1 MSIIYELKLYYIIFD
16 NMINFNCFYIN
27 YLSYKNLKYEKI
39 YYCFLKLFNIGY
51 ILLSASCNSVLFF
64 APKKLIYINI

>member
-1 MSIIYELKLYYIIFD
+1 
-16 NMINFNCFYIN
+16 MINFSCFYIN

-64 APKKLIYINI
+64 APKNYYIYFHKYLLKLEISFF

>member
-1 MSIIYELKLYYIIFD
+1 
-16 NMINFNCFYIN
+16 MINFRCFYIN

-64 APKKLIYINI
+64 APKKLLYIFP